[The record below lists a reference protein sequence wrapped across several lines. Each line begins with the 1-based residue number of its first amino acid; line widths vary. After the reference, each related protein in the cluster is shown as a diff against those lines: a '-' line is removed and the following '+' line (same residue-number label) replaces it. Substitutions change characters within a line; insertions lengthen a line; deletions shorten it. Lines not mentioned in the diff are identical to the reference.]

1 MNPIK
6 IPGANKEF
14 AAPTDWD
21 GLRNGECATLPVLMT
36 VDDEGLMLLQSAWKP
51 DAAELEALNHGSAVV
66 LMIFGRGHP
75 PVSLSVT
82 HESVA

>member
-1 MNPIK
+1 MNPVK

-21 GLRNGECATLPVLMT
+21 ALRNGECVPLPVLMT

-66 LMIFGRGHP
+66 LTIFGHGHP
-75 PVSLSVT
+75 PVSVGVT
-82 HESVA
+82 PQAVP